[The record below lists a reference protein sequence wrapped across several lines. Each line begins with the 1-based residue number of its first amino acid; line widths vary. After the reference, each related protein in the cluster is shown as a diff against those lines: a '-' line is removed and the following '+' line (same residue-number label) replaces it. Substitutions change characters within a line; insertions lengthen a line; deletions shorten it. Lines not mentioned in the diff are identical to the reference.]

1 MFRFWGL
8 CTKIWINGTI
18 GVFYKSGVEWG
29 KLWQKEFATYIFKKE
44 EVPPNN
50 MNDERFGG
58 QIIEETGLNADYRNE
73 LNDLLSNVRN
83 NTDGIYVSDEM
94 FILVD
99 YKTYCR
105 KHPNMGDDAINAAN
119 SESLQRVLLL
129 AEEFN
134 GLPLEQRKQESVV
147 EQLVPKLNETLENK
161 QISE

>member
-1 MFRFWGL
+1 
-8 CTKIWINGTI
+8 
-18 GVFYKSGVEWG
+18 
-29 KLWQKEFATYIFKKE
+29 
-44 EVPPNN
+44 